1 MSFTTTWTK
10 KEIFLNIYIYCK
22 TIKNTQTDSI
32 YIYINTNKHRNRW
45 KQSIDIIDGKNI
57 FLPIQCSKVIKIRK
71 SSINS
76 K

>member
-1 MSFTTTWTK
+1 MNK
-10 KEIFLNIYIYCK
+10 KRNILKYIYILQNNQKY
-22 TIKNTQTDSI
+22 TDRFNI
-32 YIYINTNKHRNRW
+32 YIYINTNKHRDRW